1 LGIQVQYLSPNTLL
15 PGVQPQNLKS
25 RNYKIYFSGNSGG
38 GMVLKDDKLWKLVGI
53 VSAAVAKKAE
63 IYGKNQTICDLNNYL
78 VYTDVSKFSDW
89 IDQVIQE
96 TF

>member
-1 LGIQVQYLSPNTLL
+1 
-15 PGVQPQNLKS
+15 
-25 RNYKIYFSGNSGG
+25 
-38 GMVLKDDKLWKLVGI
+38 MVLKDDKLWKLVGI